1 MFAESKCPSLFFL
14 RRAAP
19 YNLLCYEVCVRVLL
33 TPCSEILR
41 SAPMRRRTAPGLKS
55 RITLPFSMEGESTD
69 EFLGVFGTLPKLFPA
84 NLTPTISRCPPD
96 FPETL
101 ERELE

>member
-1 MFAESKCPSLFFL
+1 
-14 RRAAP
+14 
-19 YNLLCYEVCVRVLL
+19 
-33 TPCSEILR
+33 
-41 SAPMRRRTAPGLKS
+41 
-55 RITLPFSMEGESTD
+55 MEGESTD